1 MKNEYR
7 KKVDF
12 FGKQLTVRKSL
23 RGWSIT
29 IVPDQIR
36 IDNFYL
42 PTHLH
47 LNHEGIHIPVKFK
60 EIDEVGLI
68 LELHIIRNNGKINV
82 KELKE
87 ELI

>member
-1 MKNEYR
+1 MKKEFR
-7 KKVDF
+7 KKIDF
-12 FGKQLTVRKSL
+12 LGKQLTVRKSL

-36 IDNFYL
+36 IDNFYI

-47 LNHEGIHIPVKFK
+47 LKPEGIHIPVKFK

-82 KELKE
+82 NELKE